1 MGGCRGCSPVRSWP
15 WSASFVAV
23 TLGRGSS
30 AGTVADLARTGPS
43 DRVVDVGCGSGTAA
57 RLAGRRGST
66 ATGIDPSP
74 WKLRFAR
81 AITSVRHMP
90 RVTFLAGSAESM
102 PLPEASATVV
112 WSMSSVHHWGDRV
125 RGLAEARR
133 VLAPGGR
140 LLLAERR
147 VKQGARG
154 LRAHGLTAEQGWC
167 YDICH
172 NRTRG
177 RGLLASRTGW
187 GQGNSCWSLLLRE
200 APLTVTA

>member
-1 MGGCRGCSPVRSWP
+1 M
-15 WSASFVAV
+15 

-57 RLAGRRGST
+57 RLASRRGST

-74 WKLRFAR
+74 WKLRTAR
-81 AITSVRHMP
+81 AISSVRRTP
-90 RVTFLAGSAESM
+90 RVTFLAGSAESL
-102 PLPEASATVV
+102 PLPDASATVV

-154 LRAHGLTAEQGWC
+154 LGAHGLTAEQE
-167 YDICH
+167 
-172 NRTRG
+172 
-177 RGLLASRTGW
+177 A
-187 GQGNSCWSLLLRE
+187 QLLLE
-200 APLTVTA
+200 VEEAGFQNVKVESHGSGGKAFVVVLGNVPAPLAQGAG

>member
-1 MGGCRGCSPVRSWP
+1 
-15 WSASFVAV
+15 V

-30 AGTVADLARTGPS
+30 ASTVADLARTGPS

-74 WKLRFAR
+74 WKLRTAR
-81 AITSVRHMP
+81 AITSVRRMP

-154 LRAHGLTAEQGWC
+154 LRAHGLTAEQE
-167 YDICH
+167 
-172 NRTRG
+172 
-177 RGLLASRTGW
+177 A
-187 GQGNSCWSLLLRE
+187 QLLLEVKEAGFQDVKVESRGSGGKAFVVVLGNVP
-200 APLTVTA
+200 APLAQRAG